1 MSGLSIVFKKV
12 EGVGLPQL
20 LKLILR
26 PHVVRA
32 PTIMARRVI
41 TLRSCFSSS
50 ASAPG
55 IGIRR
60 DYMTSSDNLLESIQY
75 SKLVHPGTR
84 RKISTSCNPLKVEL
98 KEEQNGDTLIYN
110 GPLTKMVCL
119 VKFFSL
125 STSIVSTGL
134 ITTLVLSSEVGAM
147 TYIAGGISSLM
158 IFTPIILHWF
168 TKGYVAKM
176 YHNHTSQTYTAC
188 TFNFFLRDVKTEF
201 KRSDVS
207 LPAVTNAISSFSIR
221 DKAVLVDP
229 RGFINPNH
237 YSHLMGYTDTDGNVN
252 FEKQSNSEELR

>member
-1 MSGLSIVFKKV
+1 
-12 EGVGLPQL
+12 
-20 LKLILR
+20 
-26 PHVVRA
+26 
-32 PTIMARRVI
+32 
-41 TLRSCFSSS
+41 
-50 ASAPG
+50 
-55 IGIRR
+55 
-60 DYMTSSDNLLESIQY
+60 MTSSDNLLESIQY
-75 SKLVHPGTR
+75 SKLVHPGSR
-84 RKISTSCNPLKVEL
+84 RKISSSCNPLQVEI
-98 KEEQNGDTLIYN
+98 KEEQNGEDTLIYN

-201 KRSDVS
+201 KQSDVS

-252 FEKQSNSEELR
+252 FEKQSNSEELRWKLSLHTDSHDKRRNFCFAWMLEGRYTVGTAFPQ